1 VIERRNG
8 YRIQLA
14 RDRDAIMNKFD
25 LQFAG
30 AVFAHNGKQSFWHE
44 QGKSHWVAG
53 PKQQTVF
60 FNREPVQSFGGLII
74 LQALISQIT
83 NFLRQIF
90 HTAAYSA
97 NHATRGERV
106 ASAGFDGWCDV
117 WHVATRGTSFPLGAK
132 RTITRRH
139 VLLGWPTT
147 NVFTGEESA
156 VVMP

>member
-8 YRIQLA
+8 YAFNLLA
-14 RDRDAIMNKFD
+14 TAMLSWTSSIFS
-25 LQFAG
+25 LLG

-74 LQALISQIT
+74 LQELISQIT
-83 NFLRQIF
+83 NFVRQIF

-106 ASAGFDGWCDV
+106 ASAGFDGWCDLWRV
-117 WHVATRGTSFPLGAK
+117 TTRGTSFPLGAK

-139 VLLGWPTT
+139 VLLGWRQRPTPSL
-147 NVFTGEESA
+147 EKSRRL
-156 VVMP
+156 